1 MAALKNKKGFILIS
15 AYMIVS
21 VLIILATAFS
31 ARSIGE
37 KRVADKERDTI
48 QALWLAEAG
57 LDRAIA
63 ELPNTPLSGTLGTG
77 LAYSTQTT
85 ALTASRYLITSTGGV
100 PSTAVN
106 PDNAIRKVSAIIE
119 RPLNPA
125 SSGDIT
131 SAITA
136 SGDVEVKGSAQVNGT
151 IDEENAVFNFED
163 VFGISKEAMKNGA
176 THSYTDPAN
185 NITPVDHT
193 TWVDINSLTE
203 MKITETGWSGNGILV
218 VDGNLNITGGTFS
231 GIIWVIG
238 TLRVSGNP
246 VIDGAIFVESGAEV
260 DTTLTGNPTIN
271 YDSGTIGDAFNFI
284 PSSLAPYLVNWKED

>member
-1 MAALKNKKGFILIS
+1 
-15 AYMIVS
+15 MIVS

-37 KRVADKERDTI
+37 KRVADKERDAI

-100 PSTAVN
+100 PSTAVS
-106 PDNAIRKVSAIIE
+106 PDNAIRKISAVIEKPVSLAG
-119 RPLNPA
+119 PGNV
-125 SSGDIT
+125 T

-136 SGDVEVKGSAQVNGT
+136 SGDIEVRGNAQVNGT
-151 IDEENAVFNFED
+151 IDEENMVFNFED
-163 VFGISKEAMKNGA
+163 VFGISKEAMKSGA
-176 THSYTDPAN
+176 THNYIDPEN
-185 NITPVDHT
+185 NITPVDHA

-203 MKITETGWSGNGILV
+203 MKITTSSWSGNGILV
-218 VDGNLNITGGTFS
+218 VNGDLNITGGTFS
-231 GIIWVIG
+231 GVIWVIG

-246 VIDGAIFVESGAEV
+246 IIDGAIFVESGAEV
-260 DTTLTGNPTIN
+260 DTTLTGNPIIS
-271 YDSGTIGDAFNFI
+271 YDSGAISDSFSFI
-284 PSSLAPYLVNWKED
+284 PSSQAPYLINWKED

>member
-1 MAALKNKKGFILIS
+1 MV
-15 AYMIVS
+15 VS

-57 LDRAIA
+57 LDRAIV

-100 PSTAVN
+100 PSTTVN

-119 RPLNPA
+119 RLLNPA
-125 SSGDIT
+125 SSGNIT

-136 SGDVEVKGSAQVNGT
+136 SGDVEIKGSAVVNGT
-151 IDEENAVFNFED
+151 VREEAVFTFEQ
-163 VFGISKEAMKNGA
+163 VFGISKDAMKNDA
-176 THSYTDPAN
+176 THLYTDPAN

-193 TWVDINSLTE
+193 TWVDIKTTTE
-203 MKITETGWSGNGILV
+203 MKISDSGWSGSGILV
-218 VDGNLNITGGTFS
+218 VNGNMTITGGTFS

-246 VIDGAIFVESGAEV
+246 VINGAIFVESGAEV
-260 DTTLTGNPTIN
+260 DTTITGSPTISF
-271 YDSGTIGDAFNFI
+271 DSNAVSSAFGFI
-284 PSSLAPYLVNWKED
+284 PSYLAPYLVNWKED

>member
-1 MAALKNKKGFILIS
+1 
-15 AYMIVS
+15 MIVS

-85 ALTASRYLITSTGGV
+85 ALTASRYLIVSTGGV
-100 PSTAVN
+100 PSTAVSLN
-106 PDNAIRKVSAIIE
+106 NAIRKVSAVIE
-119 RPLNPA
+119 KPMSLA

-136 SGDVEVKGSAQVNGT
+136 SGDVVVKGSADVNGDV
-151 IDEENAVFNFED
+151 DENYVFDFED
-163 VFGISKEAMKNGA
+163 VFGITKEAMRSGA
-176 THSYTDPAN
+176 THHYTDPVN
-185 NITPVDHT
+185 NITPVDHVTWMDMDTATEINIT
-193 TWVDINSLTE
+193 T
-203 MKITETGWSGNGILV
+203 TGWSGSGILV
-218 VDGNLNITGGTFS
+218 VDGDLYITGGYFS

-246 VIDGAIFVESGAEV
+246 VIDGAIFVESGAEFE
-260 DTTLTGNPTIN
+260 TTLTGNPTIN
-271 YDSGTIGDAFNFI
+271 YDSGTIGDAFSFI
-284 PSSLAPYLVNWKED
+284 PSSQAPYLVNWKED